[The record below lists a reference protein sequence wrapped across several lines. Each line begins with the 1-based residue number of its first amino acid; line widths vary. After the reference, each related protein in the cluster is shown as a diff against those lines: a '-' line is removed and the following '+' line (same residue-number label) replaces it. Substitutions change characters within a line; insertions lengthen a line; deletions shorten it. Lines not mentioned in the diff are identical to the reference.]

1 MMELLASYNEQVG
14 ALVLGN
20 APQNAKYTS
29 HQIQKEILHVF
40 ARNVQSSI
48 RHEIGDARFCLI
60 VDEARDESR
69 REQMAL
75 VIRFVDRSGFIR
87 ERFLDIVHVKD
98 TIVATLKEEIFF
110 VYLITI
116 LMFKILGVKGM
127 MVPVICVESGMVSK
141 FYSLMI
147 ALMHIMYI
155 A

>member
-29 HQIQKEILHVF
+29 HQIQKENLHVF

-60 VDEARDESR
+60 VDEAR
-69 REQMAL
+69 EQMAL
-75 VIRFVDRSGFIR
+75 VIRFVDRSGFIQ

-98 TIVATLKEEIFF
+98 TTVATLKEEIFF

-155 A
+155 T